1 MEETLSKI
9 LAELQSLNSRNS
21 GVEEGQKL
29 LNSRISSVEEGQ
41 RLLNSRISGIEE
53 GQRLGFEGVNK
64 KLDAISVQVAHNTE
78 QEIRLNDVISKV
90 AEHDTDIKLMK
101 KFFINQ

>member
-9 LAELQSLNSRNS
+9 LAELQSLNSRIS
-21 GVEEGQKL
+21 G
-29 LNSRISSVEEGQ
+29 VEEGQ
-41 RLLNSRISGIEE
+41 RLLNSRISGVEE

-64 KLDAISVQVAHNTE
+64 ELESVNKKLEGVNKKLVAISAQVAHNTE